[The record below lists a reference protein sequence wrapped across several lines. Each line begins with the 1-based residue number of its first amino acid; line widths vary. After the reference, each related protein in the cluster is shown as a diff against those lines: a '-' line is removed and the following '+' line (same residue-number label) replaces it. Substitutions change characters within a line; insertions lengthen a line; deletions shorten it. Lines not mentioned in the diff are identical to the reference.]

1 METMKGRGRHFRGA
15 PCRHA
20 DEAARGEALELEE
33 ASPSKS
39 QLMARGAILDSD
51 SDGAAPEEELAE
63 ERDAATEALEDQYA
77 YKAKPMGK
85 YDIRTMSVN
94 DVKGRYRRY
103 EKCELAWRNG
113 KKVTVGFGWCIKVPY
128 QRPEGTALSD
138 EILLSLCVVSEI
150 LVEELPRTKATE
162 GDTALG
168 DVKFKVAWLYSLGE
182 LVNDFPQYL
191 HHRRQYPENERF
203 FQVPMYP
210 GDHQFQVYDDVRFT
224 SVVSTHRVRFVIDRE
239 NIPDDA
245 AGEREGCLFVNDV
258 MQLSTRRGQ
267 KIPKLFP
274 LKDVEDP
281 HDGKEFREFTQRYLR
296 RLLDLPWCKETNGG
310 MLGSYE
316 LVNKREQ
323 NGNKRRRQSL
333 LDDDDDDDEPD
344 NTDDE
349 EDDEEDDAF
358 EVGAGADVDDD
369 DEEMATGTPPAAS
382 PEPEARSEQP
392 SPPEPEPA
400 ATAASAEGPDLKLN
414 RYVVL
419 MENIMLKALSIKMPT
434 IDTVRKM
441 VPLAKELLMKLGDD
455 CGDDERAFDRKVK
468 ELTDVLGRRRGL
480 IHDLHDGA
488 IDLDTLLEDAARA
501 AAAAPAEPA
510 ATAAHAEGPDSK
522 LNRYTVLMENI
533 MLKALG
539 ISMSTIETVRKLV
552 PLASELLVKLREGC
566 GDERAFVGK
575 VKEMTEVLGR
585 RRGLIHDLHDGA
597 IDLDTL
603 IQDAARGNAARGNGV
618 RV

>member
-1 METMKGRGRHFRGA
+1 MKGRGRHFRGA

-85 YDIRTMSVN
+85 YEVRTMSVN

-150 LVEELPRTKATE
+150 LVEELPRKKATQ

-168 DVKFKVAWLYSLGE
+168 DVYFKVAWLYSLGE

-316 LVNKREQ
+316 LVSGNG
-323 NGNKRRRQSL
+323 GNKRRRQSL
-333 LDDDDDDDEPD
+333 LDDDDDDEPD

-349 EDDEEDDAF
+349 EDDAF
-358 EVGAGADVDDD
+358 EAGAGADVDDD

-400 ATAASAEGPDLKLN
+400 ATAASAEGADSKIN
-414 RYVVL
+414 GYTVL

-539 ISMSTIETVRKLV
+539 ISMSTIETVRKMV

>member
-1 METMKGRGRHFRGA
+1 M
-15 PCRHA
+15 
-20 DEAARGEALELEE
+20 
-33 ASPSKS
+33 
-39 QLMARGAILDSD
+39 
-51 SDGAAPEEELAE
+51 
-63 ERDAATEALEDQYA
+63 
-77 YKAKPMGK
+77 
-85 YDIRTMSVN
+85 
-94 DVKGRYRRY
+94 
-103 EKCELAWRNG
+103 
-113 KKVTVGFGWCIKVPY
+113 TVGFGWCIKVPF

-150 LVEELPRTKATE
+150 LVEELPRKKATE
-162 GDTALG
+162 GDVTAPLG
-168 DVKFKVAWLYSLGE
+168 DVIFKVAWLYSLGE

-210 GDHQFQVYDDVRFT
+210 GDHQLQVYDDVHFT

-349 EDDEEDDAF
+349 EDDEEDDVF

-400 ATAASAEGPDLKLN
+400 ATAASAEGAESKLN
-414 RYVVL
+414 GYTVL

-510 ATAAHAEGPDSK
+510 ATAASAEGPDSK
-522 LNRYTVLMENI
+522 LNRYVVLMENI

-539 ISMSTIETVRKLV
+539 ISMSTIDTVRKMV
-552 PLASELLVKLREGC
+552 PLAIELLVKLREGC

-575 VKEMTEVLGR
+575 VEEMTEVLGR
-585 RRGLIHDLHDGA
+585 RRGLIQDLHDGA

>member
-1 METMKGRGRHFRGA
+1 MKGRGRHFRGA

-85 YDIRTMSVN
+85 YEVRTMSVN

-150 LVEELPRTKATE
+150 LVEELPRKKATQ

-168 DVKFKVAWLYSLGE
+168 DVYFKVAWLYSLGE

-316 LVNKREQ
+316 LVSGNG
-323 NGNKRRRQSL
+323 GNKRRRQSL

-358 EVGAGADVDDD
+358 EAGAGADVDDD

-400 ATAASAEGPDLKLN
+400 ATAASAEGADSKIN
-414 RYVVL
+414 GYTVL

>member
-85 YDIRTMSVN
+85 YEVRTMSVN

-150 LVEELPRTKATE
+150 LVEELPRKKATQ

-168 DVKFKVAWLYSLGE
+168 DVYFKVAWLYSLGE

-316 LVNKREQ
+316 LVSGNG
-323 NGNKRRRQSL
+323 GNKRRRQSL

-358 EVGAGADVDDD
+358 EAGAGADVDDD

-400 ATAASAEGPDLKLN
+400 ATAASAEGADSKIN
-414 RYVVL
+414 GYTVL

>member
-1 METMKGRGRHFRGA
+1 MT
-15 PCRHA
+15 
-20 DEAARGEALELEE
+20 
-33 ASPSKS
+33 
-39 QLMARGAILDSD
+39 I
-51 SDGAAPEEELAE
+51 
-63 ERDAATEALEDQYA
+63 
-77 YKAKPMGK
+77 
-85 YDIRTMSVN
+85 
-94 DVKGRYRRY
+94 
-103 EKCELAWRNG
+103 
-113 KKVTVGFGWCIKVPY
+113 
-128 QRPEGTALSD
+128 
-138 EILLSLCVVSEI
+138 
-150 LVEELPRTKATE
+150 
-162 GDTALG
+162 
-168 DVKFKVAWLYSLGE
+168 
-182 LVNDFPQYL
+182 
-191 HHRRQYPENERF
+191 
-203 FQVPMYP
+203 
-210 GDHQFQVYDDVRFT
+210 
-224 SVVSTHRVRFVIDRE
+224 
-239 NIPDDA
+239 
-245 AGEREGCLFVNDV
+245 
-258 MQLSTRRGQ
+258 
-267 KIPKLFP
+267 
-274 LKDVEDP
+274 
-281 HDGKEFREFTQRYLR
+281 
-296 RLLDLPWCKETNGG
+296 
-310 MLGSYE
+310 
-316 LVNKREQ
+316 
-323 NGNKRRRQSL
+323 
-333 LDDDDDDDEPD
+333 DDDEPD

-382 PEPEARSEQP
+382 PEPEARSAEQP

-400 ATAASAEGPDLKLN
+400 ATAASAEGADSKIN
-414 RYVVL
+414 GYTVL
-419 MENIMLKALSIKMPT
+419 MENIMLKALGIKMPT

-510 ATAAHAEGPDSK
+510 ATAASAEGPDSK
-522 LNRYTVLMENI
+522 LNRYVVLMENI

-539 ISMSTIETVRKLV
+539 ISMSTIETVRKMV
-552 PLASELLVKLREGC
+552 PLAIELLVKLREGC

-603 IQDAARGNAARGNGV
+603 IQDAARGNAPRGNGV

>member
-1 METMKGRGRHFRGA
+1 MNGRPSLPGA
-15 PCRHA
+15 RRVGMRTKQP
-20 DEAARGEALELEE
+20 AAKHWNSKK

-77 YKAKPMGK
+77 YKAKPMGE
-85 YDIRTMSVN
+85 YDIKTMSVN

-150 LVEELPRTKATE
+150 LVEELPRKKARE
-162 GDTALG
+162 GDVTAPLG
-168 DVKFKVAWLYSLGE
+168 DVIFKVAWLYSLGE
-182 LVNDFPQYL
+182 LVNDFPQYV

-210 GDHQFQVYDDVRFT
+210 GDHQLQVYDDVDFT

-349 EDDEEDDAF
+349 EDDEEDDVF

-400 ATAASAEGPDLKLN
+400 ATAASAEGAESKLN
-414 RYVVL
+414 GYTVL

-510 ATAAHAEGPDSK
+510 ATAASAEGPDSK
-522 LNRYTVLMENI
+522 LNRYVVLMENI

-539 ISMSTIETVRKLV
+539 ISMSTIDTVRKMV
-552 PLASELLVKLREGC
+552 PLAIELLVKLREGC

-575 VKEMTEVLGR
+575 VEEMTEVLGR
-585 RRGLIHDLHDGA
+585 RRGLIQDLHDGA

>member
-1 METMKGRGRHFRGA
+1 M
-15 PCRHA
+15 
-20 DEAARGEALELEE
+20 
-33 ASPSKS
+33 
-39 QLMARGAILDSD
+39 
-51 SDGAAPEEELAE
+51 AE

-85 YDIRTMSVN
+85 YEVRTMSVN

-150 LVEELPRTKATE
+150 LVEELPRKKATQ

-168 DVKFKVAWLYSLGE
+168 DVYFKVAWLYSLGE

-316 LVNKREQ
+316 LVSGNG
-323 NGNKRRRQSL
+323 GNKRRRQSL
-333 LDDDDDDDEPD
+333 LDDDDDDEPD

-349 EDDEEDDAF
+349 EDDAF
-358 EVGAGADVDDD
+358 EAGAGADVDDD

-400 ATAASAEGPDLKLN
+400 ATAASAEGADSKIN
-414 RYVVL
+414 GYTVL

-539 ISMSTIETVRKLV
+539 ISMSTIETVRKMV

>member
-85 YDIRTMSVN
+85 YEVRTMSVN

-150 LVEELPRTKATE
+150 LVEELPRKKATQ

-168 DVKFKVAWLYSLGE
+168 DVYFKVAWLYSLGE

-333 LDDDDDDDEPD
+333 LDDDDDEPD

-349 EDDEEDDAF
+349 EDDAF
-358 EVGAGADVDDD
+358 EAGAGADVDDD

-400 ATAASAEGPDLKLN
+400 ATAASAEGADSKIN
-414 RYVVL
+414 GYTVL

-510 ATAAHAEGPDSK
+510 ATAAAAEGPDSK
-522 LNRYTVLMENI
+522 MNRYVVLMENI

-539 ISMSTIETVRKLV
+539 ISMSTIETVRKMV
-552 PLASELLVKLREGC
+552 PLAIELLVKLGEGC

>member
-85 YDIRTMSVN
+85 YEVRTMSVN

-150 LVEELPRTKATE
+150 LVEELPRKKATQ

-168 DVKFKVAWLYSLGE
+168 DVYFKVAWLYSLGE

-316 LVNKREQ
+316 LVSGNG
-323 NGNKRRRQSL
+323 GNKRRRQSL
-333 LDDDDDDDEPD
+333 LDDDDDEPD

-349 EDDEEDDAF
+349 EDDAF
-358 EVGAGADVDDD
+358 EAGAGADVDDD

-400 ATAASAEGPDLKLN
+400 ATAASAEGADSKIN
-414 RYVVL
+414 GYTVL

>member
-1 METMKGRGRHFRGA
+1 M
-15 PCRHA
+15 
-20 DEAARGEALELEE
+20 
-33 ASPSKS
+33 
-39 QLMARGAILDSD
+39 
-51 SDGAAPEEELAE
+51 AE

-85 YDIRTMSVN
+85 YEVRTMSVN

-150 LVEELPRTKATE
+150 LVEELPRKKATQ

-168 DVKFKVAWLYSLGE
+168 DVYFKVAWLYSLGE

-316 LVNKREQ
+316 LVSGNG
-323 NGNKRRRQSL
+323 GNKRRRQSL

-358 EVGAGADVDDD
+358 EAGAGADVDDD

-400 ATAASAEGPDLKLN
+400 ATAASAEGADSKIN
-414 RYVVL
+414 GYTVL

-539 ISMSTIETVRKLV
+539 ISMSTIETVRKMV

>member
-1 METMKGRGRHFRGA
+1 
-15 PCRHA
+15 
-20 DEAARGEALELEE
+20 
-33 ASPSKS
+33 
-39 QLMARGAILDSD
+39 MARGAILDSD

-85 YDIRTMSVN
+85 YEVRTMSVN

-150 LVEELPRTKATE
+150 LVEELPRKKATQ

-168 DVKFKVAWLYSLGE
+168 DVYFKVAWLYSLGE

-316 LVNKREQ
+316 LVSGNG
-323 NGNKRRRQSL
+323 GNKRRRQSL

-358 EVGAGADVDDD
+358 EAGAGADVDDD

-400 ATAASAEGPDLKLN
+400 ATAASAEVPDSKLN
-414 RYVVL
+414 GYTVL
-419 MENIMLKALSIKMPT
+419 MENIMLKALGIKMPT

>member
-1 METMKGRGRHFRGA
+1 M
-15 PCRHA
+15 
-20 DEAARGEALELEE
+20 
-33 ASPSKS
+33 
-39 QLMARGAILDSD
+39 
-51 SDGAAPEEELAE
+51 AE
-63 ERDAATEALEDQYA
+63 ERDVLEDQYA
-77 YKAKPMGK
+77 HEAKPMGK
-85 YDIRTMSVN
+85 YEVRTMTVN

-113 KKVTVGFGWCIKVPY
+113 KKVTVGFGWCIKVPF
-128 QRPEGTALSD
+128 QRNEGGLAD

-150 LVEELPRTKATE
+150 LVEELPRKKATE
-162 GDTALG
+162 GETALG
-168 DVKFKVAWLYSLGE
+168 DIIFKVAWLYSLGE
-182 LVNDFPQYL
+182 LVNDFPQYV

-210 GDHQFQVYDDVRFT
+210 GDHQLQVYDDVHFT

-281 HDGKEFREFTQRYLR
+281 HDGKEFREFTQSYLR

-316 LVNKREQ
+316 LVSGKGR
-323 NGNKRRRQSL
+323 NKRRRQSL
-333 LDDDDDDDEPD
+333 LDDDADDDDEPD
-344 NTDDE
+344 DEPDDE
-349 EDDEEDDAF
+349 EDDEF
-358 EVGAGADVDDD
+358 EVGAGVDVDDD

-382 PEPEARSEQP
+382 PEPEARAAEQP

-400 ATAASAEGPDLKLN
+400 ATAASAEGPDSKLN
-414 RYVVL
+414 RYTVL

-455 CGDDERAFDRKVK
+455 CGDDERAFVGKVK
-468 ELTDVLGRRRGL
+468 ELTAVLGRRRGL

-488 IDLDTLLEDAARA
+488 IDLDTLLEDAAR
-501 AAAAPAEPA
+501 
-510 ATAAHAEGPDSK
+510 
-522 LNRYTVLMENI
+522 
-533 MLKALG
+533 
-539 ISMSTIETVRKLV
+539 
-552 PLASELLVKLREGC
+552 
-566 GDERAFVGK
+566 
-575 VKEMTEVLGR
+575 
-585 RRGLIHDLHDGA
+585 
-597 IDLDTL
+597 
-603 IQDAARGNAARGNGV
+603 GNAPRGNGV

>member
-1 METMKGRGRHFRGA
+1 M
-15 PCRHA
+15 
-20 DEAARGEALELEE
+20 
-33 ASPSKS
+33 
-39 QLMARGAILDSD
+39 
-51 SDGAAPEEELAE
+51 AE
-63 ERDAATEALEDQYA
+63 ERDVLEDQYA
-77 YKAKPMGK
+77 HEAKPMGK
-85 YDIRTMSVN
+85 YEVRTMTVNDVRTMTVN

-113 KKVTVGFGWCIKVPY
+113 KKVTVGFGWCIKVPF
-128 QRPEGTALSD
+128 QRNEGGLAD

-150 LVEELPRTKATE
+150 LVEELPRKKATE
-162 GDTALG
+162 GETALG
-168 DVKFKVAWLYSLGE
+168 DVIFKVAWLYSLGE
-182 LVNDFPQYL
+182 LVNDFPQYV

-210 GDHQFQVYDDVRFT
+210 GDHQLQVYDDVHFT

-316 LVNKREQ
+316 LVSGKGR
-323 NGNKRRRQSL
+323 NKRRRQSL
-333 LDDDDDDDEPD
+333 LDDDADDDDEPD
-344 NTDDE
+344 DEPDDE
-349 EDDEEDDAF
+349 EDDEF
-358 EVGAGADVDDD
+358 EVGAGVDVDDD

-382 PEPEARSEQP
+382 PEPEARSAEQP

-400 ATAASAEGPDLKLN
+400 ATAASAEGPDSKLN
-414 RYVVL
+414 RYTVL

-468 ELTDVLGRRRGL
+468 ELTNVLGRRRGL

-488 IDLDTLLEDAARA
+488 IDLDPLLEDAARA

-510 ATAAHAEGPDSK
+510 ATAASAEGPDSK

-539 ISMSTIETVRKLV
+539 ISMSTIDTVRKMV

-575 VKEMTEVLGR
+575 VKELTAVLGR

-603 IQDAARGNAARGNGV
+603 LQDAARGNAPRGNGV

>member
-1 METMKGRGRHFRGA
+1 
-15 PCRHA
+15 
-20 DEAARGEALELEE
+20 
-33 ASPSKS
+33 
-39 QLMARGAILDSD
+39 
-51 SDGAAPEEELAE
+51 
-63 ERDAATEALEDQYA
+63 
-77 YKAKPMGK
+77 
-85 YDIRTMSVN
+85 
-94 DVKGRYRRY
+94 
-103 EKCELAWRNG
+103 
-113 KKVTVGFGWCIKVPY
+113 
-128 QRPEGTALSD
+128 
-138 EILLSLCVVSEI
+138 
-150 LVEELPRTKATE
+150 
-162 GDTALG
+162 
-168 DVKFKVAWLYSLGE
+168 
-182 LVNDFPQYL
+182 
-191 HHRRQYPENERF
+191 
-203 FQVPMYP
+203 MYP
-210 GDHQFQVYDDVRFT
+210 GDHQLQVYDDVDFT

-333 LDDDDDDDEPD
+333 LDDDDDDDDEPD
-344 NTDDE
+344 NTS
-349 EDDEEDDAF
+349 DEEDDAF

-382 PEPEARSEQP
+382 PEPEARSAEQP

-400 ATAASAEGPDLKLN
+400 ATAASAEGADSKIN
-414 RYVVL
+414 GYTVL
-419 MENIMLKALSIKMPT
+419 MENIMLKALSISMPT

-522 LNRYTVLMENI
+522 MNRYVVLMENI

-539 ISMSTIETVRKLV
+539 ISMSTIETVRKMV
-552 PLASELLVKLREGC
+552 PLAIELLVKLGEGC
-566 GDERAFVGK
+566 GDERTFVGK

-585 RRGLIHDLHDGA
+585 RRGLIQDLHDGA

>member
-1 METMKGRGRHFRGA
+1 METMNGRPSLPGA
-15 PCRHA
+15 RRVGMRTKQP
-20 DEAARGEALELEE
+20 AAKHWNSKK

-51 SDGAAPEEELAE
+51 SDDGAAPEEELAE
-63 ERDAATEALEDQYA
+63 ERDVLEDQYA
-77 YKAKPMGK
+77 HEAKPMGK
-85 YDIRTMSVN
+85 YEVRTMTVN

-182 LVNDFPQYL
+182 LVNDFPQYV

-210 GDHQFQVYDDVRFT
+210 GDHQLQVYDDVDFT

-333 LDDDDDDDEPD
+333 LDDDDDDEPD

-349 EDDEEDDAF
+349 EDEEEDDAF
-358 EVGAGADVDDD
+358 EVGADVDVDDD

-382 PEPEARSEQP
+382 PEPEARSAEQP

-400 ATAASAEGPDLKLN
+400 ATA
-414 RYVVL
+414 
-419 MENIMLKALSIKMPT
+419 
-434 IDTVRKM
+434 
-441 VPLAKELLMKLGDD
+441 
-455 CGDDERAFDRKVK
+455 
-468 ELTDVLGRRRGL
+468 
-480 IHDLHDGA
+480 
-488 IDLDTLLEDAARA
+488 
-501 AAAAPAEPA
+501 
-510 ATAAHAEGPDSK
+510 EGPDSK
-522 LNRYTVLMENI
+522 MNRYVVLMENI

-539 ISMSTIETVRKLV
+539 ISMSTIETVRKMV
-552 PLASELLVKLREGC
+552 PLAIELLVKLGEGC
-566 GDERAFVGK
+566 GDERTFVGK

-585 RRGLIHDLHDGA
+585 RRGLIQDLHDGA